1 MALIC
6 RFMFSYSYL
15 RDSIQVVLSLNDFRE
30 SFIKDNIEKISEL
43 EDLLFEVE
51 FIIFS
56 WF

>member
-1 MALIC
+1 MALKC
-6 RFMFSYSYL
+6 RSMFSYTYL